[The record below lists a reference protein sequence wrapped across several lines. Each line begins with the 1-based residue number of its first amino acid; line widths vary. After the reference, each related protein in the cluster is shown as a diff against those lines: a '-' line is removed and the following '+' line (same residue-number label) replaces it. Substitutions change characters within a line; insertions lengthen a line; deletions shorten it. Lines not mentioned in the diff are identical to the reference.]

1 MAQCDMYL
9 KIDGIDGE
17 SEDAKHKNEI
27 QIDSYSLGAANSGSS
42 VMGSGSGT
50 GKVQFQDFSFQ
61 KVVDKS
67 SPALAKYC
75 ANGKH
80 ITTTV
85 LTVRKAGENP
95 QEYLIITMTES
106 IVSSYQHSGHNG
118 GGLPLESVTLNFS
131 KIKYDYKPQQKD
143 GTLGALVTMT
153 ADLKTNTFT

>member
-1 MAQCDMYL
+1 MAQNDMFL

-27 QIDSYSLGAANSGSS
+27 QIDSYSFGAANSGSS
-42 VMGSGSGT
+42 VLGSGSGT

-67 SPALAKYC
+67 SPSLAKYC

-80 ITTTV
+80 IPTTV

-95 QEYLIITMTES
+95 QEYLIVTMTES
-106 IVSSYQHSGHNG
+106 LVSSWQNSGHNG

-131 KIKYDYKPQQKD
+131 KIKVDYKPQQKD

-153 ADLKTNTFT
+153 VDLKTNTFT